1 MHKKLAMFAVAL
13 LVAGYATAQEIKIAI
28 DRDIPYEGVSV
39 GRVQSLVVSVGRL
52 TVSALLLPKLLG
64 VLDAKLSSMG
74 DLERDHWSRRIYWRG
89 STRFLSEIGKETD
102 RLMLSTRVT
111 YDQWTKID
119 LLFDELKTRVFEIT
133 KTVEW
138 VFWIPESDLSG
149 VTLRGKVT
157 NIKDFPNWLED
168 LFDLRVE
175 EALQLSLPVQCGSC
189 NCQELTQQAGLK
201 LSSVNFLRMENGS
214 VNVKIAFDF
223 TGELDV
229 SECWSL

>member
-1 MHKKLAMFAVAL
+1 MHNKLAIYAVAL
-13 LVAGYATAQEIKIAI
+13 LVAGHATAQEIKIAI

-52 TVSALLLPKLLG
+52 TVSALLLPELLG

-111 YDQWTKID
+111 YDQWTTID
-119 LLFDELKTRVFEIT
+119 LLLDELKTRVFEIT

-138 VFWIPESDLSG
+138 MFWIPESDLSD
-149 VTLRGKVT
+149 VTPSWQGNQHQKL
-157 NIKDFPNWLED
+157 P
-168 LFDLRVE
+168 
-175 EALQLSLPVQCGSC
+175 QLARRLVGLTRRRSSAVVSSSPVWI
-189 NCQELTQQAGLK
+189 
-201 LSSVNFLRMENGS
+201 M
-214 VNVKIAFDF
+214 
-223 TGELDV
+223 
-229 SECWSL
+229 